1 MAAPKK
7 QTANKELAK
16 KEQNTALFLEDRPDH
31 AGTTRRGSE
40 GVGVEDM
47 SLPRLEII
55 QDLSPQRKKS
65 EPQYID
71 GAEEGMAFNTA
82 SNELYGSAVTIIPV
96 FFRKEFL
103 LWKDRK
109 AGGGFGGAF
118 STYEEAEDARDQKED
133 ADKWAINDTQQHFCL
148 LVHPGCTADNLHV
161 EEVVMS
167 LSRTKMKAG
176 RKLNTL
182 VQQSGGDRWC
192 RAYQFS
198 VVQDSNDQGTYYN
211 WAVKQ
216 LGYTPKFLADL
227 AERVYEAVKS
237 GAKDVSRDH
246 SSADGSEIDH
256 DM

>member
-1 MAAPKK
+1 MA
-7 QTANKELAK
+7 TAKKELAK
-16 KEQNTALFLEDRPDH
+16 KEESTSLFLDDRPDH
-31 AGTTRRGSE
+31 VGTTRRGSE
-40 GVGVEDM
+40 GVSAEDM

-82 SNELYGSAVTIIPV
+82 SNELYGDNVIIVPV

-118 STYEEAEDARDQKED
+118 NTLEEAEDARDQRED
-133 ADKWAINDTQQHFCL
+133 SDKWAINDTQQHFCL
-148 LVHPGCTADNLHV
+148 LVHSDCTPDNPHV
-161 EEVVMS
+161 EEVVLS
-167 LSRTKMKAG
+167 LSRSKMKAG

-182 VQQSGGDRWC
+182 VQQSGCDRWG
-192 RAYQFS
+192 RAYIFS
-198 VVQDSNDQGTYYN
+198 VSQDSNENGTFFN
-211 WAVKQ
+211 WTVKQ
-216 LGYTPKFLADL
+216 LGFTPKFLAEL

-246 SSADGSEIDH
+246 SNKDGSEIEPE
-256 DM
+256 M